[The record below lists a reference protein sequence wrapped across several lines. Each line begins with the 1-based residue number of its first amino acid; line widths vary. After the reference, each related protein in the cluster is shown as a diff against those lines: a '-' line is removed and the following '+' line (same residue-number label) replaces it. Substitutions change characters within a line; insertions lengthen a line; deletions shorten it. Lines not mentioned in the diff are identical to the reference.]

1 MSLPSRF
8 VLFSKRSAESTRTQ
22 SQRSVPNAD
31 VSLSKPPVTPLPPH
45 ALIPARSPGSS
56 SPPRPTTSSSLAVHM
71 CPKSEMCPLPKRRRV
86 VASSDSDSG
95 SDSEPSSADSMMD
108 MLLASQDR
116 GPQHMEKLQAA
127 YKKHRRL
134 YLKHTKLAAKAADA
148 MHLATRMLARALDA
162 QPSSG
167 GDSSA
172 SASQSPGA
180 QRQAPIP
187 AHGDADEHIYES
199 DGASNCSVKSEQ
211 HTMGSSSETCIASGT
226 VPPTSCSII
235 NTVDRGT
242 VSAWS
247 AVRKLPGPS
256 DEKALMASNSALRA
270 YQFSTRRHKAFQ
282 LKPRAAFTCL
292 VGGEAE
298 QKVVAYGMD
307 GAVHI
312 WNPHTQVSEASLTR
326 TDLGIE
332 YLEDMA
338 QISSDILAGV
348 PKVVS
353 ADSRASS
360 MPDIVFIGLCPPL
373 ANSRSKVAM
382 KAQPRVQSP
391 HEGQISVV
399 SGMGYSPQRHSS
411 RAFLLTGGTKDKDV
425 YMWSL
430 ETYGAHVVKTLA
442 TQKMRSGHT
451 TRITALCHE
460 PISNSVIAG
469 AANGRVSVNDVE
481 SGKLLM
487 SSGQLSQCAIGS
499 TTLCPTNTNVLLTSC
514 ASKSEQVR
522 IYDLRQGISW
532 AKPAIMLGV
541 KTPRTQSRYSR
552 SAWHPDGGLVMY
564 PFRGGTSES
573 PEDGL
578 VAIWDTRYAQ
588 CDAEE
593 PQLFSPHSD
602 TVWSICFADAQ
613 GSRKPTMVTVSS
625 DHCLGFTTFAT

>member
-1 MSLPSRF
+1 
-8 VLFSKRSAESTRTQ
+8 
-22 SQRSVPNAD
+22 
-31 VSLSKPPVTPLPPH
+31 
-45 ALIPARSPGSS
+45 
-56 SPPRPTTSSSLAVHM
+56 M
-71 CPKSEMCPLPKRRRV
+71 CPKSEICPLPKRRRV
-86 VASSDSDSG
+86 VVSSDSG

-108 MLLASQDR
+108 ILLASQDR
-116 GPQHMEKLQAA
+116 GPQHIEKLQAA

-148 MHLATRMLARALDA
+148 MHLATRMLARALNA

-172 SASQSPGA
+172 SVSQSPSA
-180 QRQAPIP
+180 QRQAPVP
-187 AHGDADEHIYES
+187 AHSGADEHIYES

-226 VPPTSCSII
+226 VPPTSRSIV
-235 NTVDRGT
+235 NTLDRGT
-242 VSAWS
+242 MSTSS

-256 DEKALMASNSALRA
+256 DEKALMASNNAVRA

-282 LKPRAAFTCL
+282 LKPRAAFTCS

-307 GAVHI
+307 GAVQI

-338 QISSDILAGV
+338 QISSNILAGV

-353 ADSRASS
+353 GDSRASS
-360 MPDIVFIGLCPPL
+360 MPDIVFIGLSPPL
-373 ANSRSKVAM
+373 ANDRSKAAM
-382 KAQPRVQSP
+382 KAQSLVQSP

-430 ETYGAHVVKTLA
+430 ETYGARVVKTLA

-602 TVWSICFADAQ
+602 TVWSICFTEAH